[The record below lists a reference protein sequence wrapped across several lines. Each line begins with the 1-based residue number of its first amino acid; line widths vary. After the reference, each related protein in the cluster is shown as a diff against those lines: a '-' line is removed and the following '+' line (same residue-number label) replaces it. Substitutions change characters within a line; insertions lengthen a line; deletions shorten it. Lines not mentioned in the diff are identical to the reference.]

1 MLFWTKIKD
10 AFHGQYI
17 SRAIKLEFFEQG
29 GGCPDGG
36 VGPLGGYSADLVSL
50 VSGEGALLI

>member
-1 MLFWTKIKD
+1 MLFMDNIYP
-10 AFHGQYI
+10 GQF
-17 SRAIKLEFFEQG
+17 KLEFFKQG

-36 VGPLGGYSADLVSL
+36 VGGYSADLVSL